1 MKKLLVFA
9 AAVFCSG
16 SLYAADDSAQ
26 LKQQFVAECVDGR
39 SGQAAAE
46 LGLQSVKDV
55 QYLQANVLQPVC
67 TCMHEHIAASF
78 ARTDEWD
85 AVLRD
90 ENSDFADPVLTRK
103 LAAAARA
110 CTR

>member
-1 MKKLLVFA
+1 MKKIGFFA
-9 AAVFCSG
+9 AVLLLSG
-16 SLYAADDSAQ
+16 SLHAADDSAQ
-26 LKQQFVAECVDGR
+26 LKEEFVAECVDGR

-55 QYLQANVLQPVC
+55 QYLQANVLQPIC

-78 ARTDEWD
+78 ERADEWD

-90 ENSDFADPVLTRK
+90 ENSDFAAPELTRK